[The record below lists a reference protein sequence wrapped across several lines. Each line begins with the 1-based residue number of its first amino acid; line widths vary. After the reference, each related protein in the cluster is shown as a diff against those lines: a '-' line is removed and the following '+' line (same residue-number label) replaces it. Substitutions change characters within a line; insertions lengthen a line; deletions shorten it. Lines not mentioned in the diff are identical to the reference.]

1 MPIARLRLRI
11 DCEAITGPGTQGT
24 TTGMT
29 IVPQEPQGLVQRA
42 TVVPISS
49 SQPQAVV
56 TTGFGGE
63 NVGTGGFPSAQDVMN
78 VIALKFVQPVD
89 PSNPEEFNDY
99 IQRMKEVQQ
108 VLTTLKLE
116 NECRA
121 SPWYFMNHPGKYKR
135 LSLFHAQ

>member
-1 MPIARLRLRI
+1 MPIARLRLLI
-11 DCEAITGPGTQGT
+11 DCEAITETGTQGT
-24 TTGMT
+24 TTGMR

-49 SQPQAVV
+49 SQSQAVV

-63 NVGTGGFPSAQDVMN
+63 NVGTGGLPSAQDVLN
-78 VIALKFVQPVD
+78 IIALEFVQLVA
-89 PSNPEEFNDY
+89 PSSPEELNDF
-99 IQRMKEVQQ
+99 IQRMREVQQ
-108 VLTTLKLE
+108 VLTTRNLE